1 MEWTDDGVILS
12 RRRLGESDAVVAL
25 FTRDHGR
32 HLGLV
37 RGGAGRRHAAALQL
51 GNVVAAR
58 WRARLEDQLGW
69 FTCEPIE
76 TTAVAFL
83 DDPGRLDAMAAALEL
98 LDATL
103 PERQTHPEL
112 HAATRA
118 FLAALTAPAPP
129 AALLVRWEAGLL
141 AALGFGLDL
150 SRCAATGTT
159 EDLAYVIPRSG
170 RAVSRA
176 GAGALAA
183 RLLVL
188 PGFLRDPAIPAAAA
202 DIVAGL
208 ALTGHFLERHLLAPG
223 RRDMPPARR
232 RVVDRL
238 ARDARLRGP

>member
-12 RRRLGESDAVVAL
+12 RRRLGETDAVLAL

-37 RGGAGRRHAAALQL
+37 RGGAGRRHGAALQT

-69 FTCEPIE
+69 FTCEPLE
-76 TTAVAFL
+76 ATSVGFL
-83 DDPGRLDAMAAALEL
+83 DDPARLDSMAAALEL

-103 PERQTHPEL
+103 PERQPHPEL

-118 FLAALTAPAPP
+118 FLAALAEPIPP
-129 AALLVRWEAGLL
+129 GPLLVRWETGLL

-150 SRCAATGTT
+150 SACAATGTR
-159 EDLAYVIPRSG
+159 EDLAYVSPRSG

-176 GAGALAA
+176 GAGTLAD
-183 RLLVL
+183 RLLAL
-188 PGFLRDPAIPAAAA
+188 PAFLVDPRRPAAAQEVA
-202 DIVAGL
+202 AGL
-208 ALTGHFLERHLLAPG
+208 ALTGHFLERHLLAPAA
-223 RRDMPPARR
+223 RTMPPARR

-238 ARDARLRGP
+238 AREARLPAP